1 MYLINKTRLTPAG
14 AEVTLIRE
22 ADITG
27 VCIIHNGKEMHSC
40 RVENLSETPPLAEEE
55 VKEMKI
61 DLFNQI

>member
-40 RVENLSETPPLAEEE
+40 RAKNLTDTKHVAEEE